1 MEEKLFVKNSANED
15 INVEEWFFND
25 YLTDIIWEDNYLQL
39 ERDGFVDRSYQCHLC
54 GKSMT
59 WAVVFSDSEDF
70 GTTFG
75 TIHVGVEC
83 AKILDSK
90 NKWEALELNKQK
102 RMERI
107 KLDRKYRLNS
117 ESFEKE
123 YPELYQASSF
133 FQQFNPVIEDILRKS
148 KYGLSD
154 RQLQY
159 LHNLI
164 LDEWEKQ
171 VFVLK
176 RESNLVPKLKEGTM
190 TAEVTIKRYFWKE
203 GHNGW
208 YGYQKTV
215 FETNEGQTIFTGKTQ
230 ALVEFLD
237 NDCYFDDDKS
247 NFWKLE
253 KKERKSELQSNK
265 NYFEEGTKGIATFE
279 ITSLFEDGIK
289 GSGKIK
295 SFIPTQ
301 KLNKGEEE

>member
-1 MEEKLFVKNSANED
+1 MEEKLFVKNSANEN
-15 INVEEWFFND
+15 ILVEDWFWND
-25 YLTDIIWEDNYLQL
+25 ALTQKHWDMLLMSIEQFGSTGGATHD
-39 ERDGFVDRSYQCHLC
+39 CALC
-54 GKSMT
+54 GKPIT
-59 WAVVFSDSEDF
+59 WTVFFTNENDISK
-70 GTTFG
+70 TLY
-75 TIHVGVEC
+75 VGIEC
-83 AKILDSK
+83 AKILGSTSK
-90 NKWEALELNKQK
+90 IDALKFQVEK
-102 RMERI
+102 RRERI
-107 KLDRKYRLNS
+107 A
-117 ESFEKE
+117 KE
-123 YPELYQASSF
+123 RTYDENAEAFKVEFPELYQASSF
-133 FQQFNPVIEDILRKS
+133 FQKFNPVIEDILRKT

-171 VFVLK
+171 VFELK
-176 RESNLVPKLKEGTM
+176 RESNLVPELKEGTM

-203 GHNGW
+203 GHNGY

-247 NFWKLE
+247 DFWKLE